1 MTQNEAALAGVL
13 EIFRHNP
20 QRQFTVDQIERQARR
35 DRLGNFT
42 DLIKSLATLE
52 HEKKIITDGNGRYQL
67 TRENTEVEGVF
78 RANDK
83 GFGFVRLDDEEA
95 DDIFIGADNTKLA
108 LDGDRVKVKITVGGN
123 PWNGKGPEGEVLEIL
138 ERGTSSLVGE
148 YTPLEDLQ
156 VKISHFAGYVI
167 STNKKFKKYKVYV
180 SDQGIIP
187 QLGDM
192 VKVTIK
198 DYPSEDIPDSMTGA
212 VVEVIG
218 NKNDPGVDIMSI
230 VAEHDIRVDWP
241 EDALAQANAIPDHV
255 TDEEKKGRRDIR
267 DQAAVTIDGDDSK
280 DFDDAVVVWKKPNG
294 NYHLGVHIADVAHYV
309 KEGTPLDREAFA
321 RGNSTY
327 LVDRVIPMLPFR
339 LSNGICSLNEGV
351 DRLVLSCD
359 MEITPDGERV
369 GYDIYPSL
377 MRSHGR
383 LTYNKV
389 NQALTDVPDSD
400 LEDKYVKVRP
410 MLQEMADL
418 HEVLYQQRHNRG
430 AIDFEEPEAKII
442 VDDKGKPVDI
452 VLRERGTAEKMIE
465 SFMLLANETVAEAY
479 YKKHVPFLYRVH
491 ETPEADRI
499 TRFFEFCSAFG
510 LNIKADPNDVKPL
523 DLQKVVTKTL
533 GTPEEAV
540 VQMMMLRS
548 LKQAHYSE
556 EPLGHFGIA
565 AKYYTHFTSP
575 IRRYSDTMVHRMI
588 HTYLEEGM
596 GDEVEEHFAGEL
608 PEVAEQTSTQERR
621 SIDTERAT
629 NDLKMTEYMADQVGQ
644 KFDAVVSS
652 VTSFGMFVQL
662 ENTVEGL
669 IHISNLKDDFY
680 SYDEKTM
687 TLTGRGTH
695 KQYKVG
701 MPIKVV
707 LINANVE
714 QHQLDFEVYDPDAK
728 KRPHNDRGQGRN
740 GRGRYRGDRNRDNRN
755 GHGGR
760 GNRDRRKGYSGDR
773 QHKVSKNNRGQRLGQ
788 SSKRP
793 R

>member
-1 MTQNEAALAGVL
+1 MAQNETVLAGVL

-20 QRQFTVDQIERQARR
+20 QKQFSVDQIERQARR

-42 DLIKSLATLE
+42 DLVKALAYLE
-52 HEKKIITDGNGRYQL
+52 QKKQIITDGNGRYQL
-67 TRENTEVEGVF
+67 AQENTEVEGVF

-95 DDIFIGADNTKLA
+95 DDVFVNSDATKLA
-108 LDGDRVKVKITVGGN
+108 LDGDRVKVKITAGGN
-123 PWNGKGPEGEVLEIL
+123 PWNGKGPEGQVEEIL
-138 ERGTSSLVGE
+138 ERGASSIVGE

-156 VKISHFAGYVI
+156 AKISHFAGYVI
-167 STNKKFKKYKVYV
+167 STNKKFKKYRVYV
-180 SDQGIIP
+180 SENGLIP
-187 QLGDM
+187 QMGDM
-192 VKVTIK
+192 VKVSLKT
-198 DYPSEDIPDSMTGA
+198 YPTEELPDQMTGA
-212 VVEVIG
+212 VVEIIG

-230 VAEHDIRVDWP
+230 VAEHDIRTEWP
-241 EDALAQANAIPDHV
+241 EDALEQANAIPDHV
-255 TDEEKKGRRDIR
+255 TEEERHEAGRRDIT
-267 DQAAVTIDGDDSK
+267 DQPAVTIDGDDSK
-280 DFDDAVVVWKKPNG
+280 DFDDAVVLWKLDNG

-359 MEITPDGERV
+359 MEITPEGERV
-369 GYDIYPSL
+369 SYDIYPAV

-389 NQALTDVPDSD
+389 NQALRADVPDSD

-410 MLQEMADL
+410 MLKDMAAL
-418 HEVLYQQRHNRG
+418 HEALYNKRHARG

-442 VDDKGKPVDI
+442 VDEKGKPVDI
-452 VLRERGTAEKMIE
+452 VLHSRGTAEKMIE

-479 YKKHVPFLYRVH
+479 YRKKVPFLYRVH

-510 LNIKADPNDVKPL
+510 LNVKADPNDIEPL

-540 VQMMMLRS
+540 LQMMLLRS

-556 EPLGHFGIA
+556 DPLGHFGIA

-575 IRRYSDTMVHRMI
+575 IRRYSDTMAHRMI
-588 HTYLEEGM
+588 HAYLEEGM
-596 GDEVEEHFAGEL
+596 GDEVKEHFKEEL
-608 PEVAEQTSTQERR
+608 PEVADQTSMQERR

-629 NDLKMTEYMADQVGQ
+629 NDLKMTEYMADQVGN
-644 KFDAVVSS
+644 KFEAVISS

-669 IHISNLKDDFY
+669 IHISNLKDDYY

-687 TLTGRGTH
+687 TLTGRATH
-695 KQYKVG
+695 KKYKVG

-707 LINANVE
+707 LTNANVE

-728 KRPHNDRGQGRN
+728 KRPHNDRGMGR
-740 GRGRYRGDRNRDNRN
+740 RSGDRNFKGRSNY
-755 GHGGR
+755 GGR
-760 GNRDRRKGYSGDR
+760 DKSGDR
-773 QHKVSKNNRGQRLGQ
+773 RHKPSRNNRGQRLGQ
-788 SSKRP
+788 SERGNRRRP
-793 R
+793 NR

>member
-1 MTQNEAALAGVL
+1 MAQNETVLAGVL

-20 QRQFTVDQIERQARR
+20 QKQFSVDQIERQARR

-42 DLIKSLATLE
+42 DLVKALAYLE
-52 HEKKIITDGNGRYQL
+52 QKKQIITDGNGRYQL
-67 TRENTEVEGVF
+67 AQENTEVEGVF

-95 DDIFIGADNTKLA
+95 DDVFINSDATKLA
-108 LDGDRVKVKITVGGN
+108 LDGDRVKVKITAGGN
-123 PWNGKGPEGEVLEIL
+123 PWNGKGPEGQVEEIL
-138 ERGTSSLVGE
+138 ERGASSIVGE

-167 STNKKFKKYKVYV
+167 STNKKFKKYRVYV
-180 SDQGIIP
+180 SENGLIP
-187 QLGDM
+187 QMGDM
-192 VKVTIK
+192 VKVSLKT
-198 DYPSEDIPDSMTGA
+198 YPTEDLPDQMTGA
-212 VVEVIG
+212 VVEIIG

-230 VAEHDIRVDWP
+230 VAEHDIRTEWP
-241 EDALAQANAIPDHV
+241 EDALEQANAIPDHV
-255 TDEEKKGRRDIR
+255 TEEERHEAGRRDIT
-267 DQAAVTIDGDDSK
+267 DQPAVTIDGDDSK
-280 DFDDAVVVWKKPNG
+280 DFDDAVVLWKLDNG

-359 MEITPDGERV
+359 MEITPEGERV
-369 GYDIYPSL
+369 SYDIYPAV

-389 NQALTDVPDSD
+389 NQALRADVPDSD

-410 MLQEMADL
+410 MLKDMAAL
-418 HEVLYQQRHNRG
+418 HEALYNQRHARG

-442 VDDKGKPVDI
+442 VDEKGKPVDI
-452 VLRERGTAEKMIE
+452 VLHSRGTAEKMIE

-479 YKKHVPFLYRVH
+479 YRKKVPFLYRVH

-510 LNIKADPNDVKPL
+510 LNVKADPNDIKPL

-540 VQMMMLRS
+540 LQMMMLRS

-556 EPLGHFGIA
+556 DPLGHFGIA

-575 IRRYSDTMVHRMI
+575 IRRYSDTMAHRMI
-588 HTYLEEGM
+588 HAYLEEGM
-596 GDEVEEHFAGEL
+596 GDEVKEHFKEEL
-608 PEVAEQTSTQERR
+608 PEVADQTSMQERR

-629 NDLKMTEYMADQVGQ
+629 NDLKMTEYMADQVGN
-644 KFDAVVSS
+644 KFEAVISS

-669 IHISNLKDDFY
+669 IHISNLKDDYY

-687 TLTGRGTH
+687 TLTGRATH
-695 KQYKVG
+695 KKYKVG

-707 LINANVE
+707 LTNANVE

-728 KRPHNDRGQGRN
+728 KRPHNDRGMGR
-740 GRGRYRGDRNRDNRN
+740 RSGDRNFKGRSNY
-755 GHGGR
+755 GGR
-760 GNRDRRKGYSGDR
+760 DKSGDR
-773 QHKVSKNNRGQRLGQ
+773 RHKPSRNNRGQRLGQ
-788 SSKRP
+788 SERGNRRRP
-793 R
+793 NR

>member
-1 MTQNEAALAGVL
+1 MAQNETVLAGVL

-20 QRQFTVDQIERQARR
+20 QKQFSVDQIERQARR

-42 DLIKSLATLE
+42 DLVKALAYLE
-52 HEKKIITDGNGRYQL
+52 QEKQIITDGNGRYQL
-67 TRENTEVEGVF
+67 AQENTEVEGVF

-95 DDIFIGADNTKLA
+95 DDVFINSDATKLA
-108 LDGDRVKVKITVGGN
+108 LDGDLVKVKITAGGN
-123 PWNGKGPEGEVLEIL
+123 PWNGKGPEGQVEEIL
-138 ERGTSSLVGE
+138 ERGASSIVGE

-167 STNKKFKKYKVYV
+167 PTNKKFKKYRVYV
-180 SDQGIIP
+180 SENGLIP
-187 QLGDM
+187 QMGDM
-192 VKVTIK
+192 VKVSLKT
-198 DYPSEDIPDSMTGA
+198 YPTEDLPDQMTGA
-212 VVEVIG
+212 VVEIIG

-230 VAEHDIRVDWP
+230 VAEHDIRTEWP
-241 EDALAQANAIPDHV
+241 EDALEQANAIPDHV
-255 TDEEKKGRRDIR
+255 TEEERHEAGRRDIT
-267 DQAAVTIDGDDSK
+267 DQPAVTIDGDDSK
-280 DFDDAVVVWKKPNG
+280 DFDDAVVLWKLDNG

-359 MEITPDGERV
+359 MEITPEGERV
-369 GYDIYPSL
+369 SYDIYPAV

-389 NQALTDVPDSD
+389 NQALRADVPDSD

-410 MLQEMADL
+410 MLKDMAAL
-418 HEVLYQQRHNRG
+418 HEALYKQRHARG
-430 AIDFEEPEAKII
+430 SIDFEEPEAKII
-442 VDDKGKPVDI
+442 VDEKGKPVDI
-452 VLRERGTAEKMIE
+452 VLHSRGTAEKMIE

-479 YKKHVPFLYRVH
+479 YRKKVPFLYRVH

-510 LNIKADPNDVKPL
+510 LNVKADPNDIKPL

-533 GTPEEAV
+533 GTSEESV

-556 EPLGHFGIA
+556 DPLGHFGIA

-575 IRRYSDTMVHRMI
+575 IRRYSDTMAHRMI
-588 HTYLEEGM
+588 HAYLEEGM
-596 GDEVEEHFAGEL
+596 GDEVKEHFKEEL
-608 PEVAEQTSTQERR
+608 PEVADQTSTQERR

-629 NDLKMTEYMADQVGQ
+629 NDLKMTEYMADQVGN
-644 KFDAVVSS
+644 KFEAVVSS

-669 IHISNLKDDFY
+669 IHISNLKDDYY
-680 SYDEKTM
+680 SYDEKSM
-687 TLTGRGTH
+687 TLTGRTTH
-695 KQYKVG
+695 KKYKVG

-707 LINANVE
+707 LTNANVE

-728 KRPHNDRGQGRN
+728 KRPHNDRGMVRRN
-740 GRGRYRGDRNRDNRN
+740 GDRNFKGRRN
-755 GHGGR
+755 YGGR
-760 GNRDRRKGYSGDR
+760 DKSGERR
-773 QHKVSKNNRGQRLGQ
+773 HKPSRSNRGQRLGQ
-788 SSKRP
+788 SEKGNRRRP
-793 R
+793 NR

>member
-1 MTQNEAALAGVL
+1 MAQNETVLAGVL

-20 QRQFTVDQIERQARR
+20 QKQFSVDQIERQARR

-42 DLIKSLATLE
+42 DLVKALAYLE
-52 HEKKIITDGNGRYQL
+52 QKKQIITDGNGRYQL
-67 TRENTEVEGVF
+67 AQENTEVEGVF

-95 DDIFIGADNTKLA
+95 DDVFINSDATKLA
-108 LDGDRVKVKITVGGN
+108 LDGDRVKVKITAGGN
-123 PWNGKGPEGEVLEIL
+123 PWNGKGPEGQVEEIL
-138 ERGTSSLVGE
+138 ERGASSIVGE

-156 VKISHFAGYVI
+156 AKISHFAGYVI
-167 STNKKFKKYKVYV
+167 STNKKFKKYRVYV
-180 SDQGIIP
+180 SENGLIP
-187 QLGDM
+187 QMGDM
-192 VKVTIK
+192 VKVSLKT
-198 DYPSEDIPDSMTGA
+198 YPTEDLPDQMTGA
-212 VVEVIG
+212 VVEIIG

-230 VAEHDIRVDWP
+230 VAEHDIRTEWP
-241 EDALAQANAIPDHV
+241 EDALEQANAIPDHV
-255 TDEEKKGRRDIR
+255 TEEERHEAGRRDIT
-267 DQAAVTIDGDDSK
+267 DQPAVTIDGDDSK
-280 DFDDAVVVWKKPNG
+280 DFDDAVVLWKLDNG

-359 MEITPDGERV
+359 MEITPEGERV
-369 GYDIYPSL
+369 SYDIYPAL

-389 NQALTDVPDSD
+389 NQALRADVPDSD

-410 MLQEMADL
+410 MLKDMAAL
-418 HEVLYQQRHNRG
+418 HEALYNKRHARG

-442 VDDKGKPVDI
+442 VDEKGKPVDI
-452 VLRERGTAEKMIE
+452 VLHSRGTAEKMIE

-479 YKKHVPFLYRVH
+479 YRKKVPFLYRVH

-510 LNIKADPNDVKPL
+510 LNVKADPNDIEPL

-540 VQMMMLRS
+540 LQMMLLRS

-556 EPLGHFGIA
+556 DPLGHFGIA

-575 IRRYSDTMVHRMI
+575 IRRYSDTMAHRMI
-588 HTYLEEGM
+588 HAYLEEGM
-596 GDEVEEHFAGEL
+596 GDEVKEHFKEEL
-608 PEVAEQTSTQERR
+608 PEVADQTSMQERR

-629 NDLKMTEYMADQVGQ
+629 NDLKMTEYMADQVGN
-644 KFDAVVSS
+644 KFEAVISS

-669 IHISNLKDDFY
+669 IHISNLKDDYY

-687 TLTGRGTH
+687 TLTGRATH
-695 KQYKVG
+695 KKYKVG

-707 LINANVE
+707 LTNANVE

-728 KRPHNDRGQGRN
+728 KRPHNDRGMGR
-740 GRGRYRGDRNRDNRN
+740 RSGDRNFKGRSNY
-755 GHGGR
+755 GGR
-760 GNRDRRKGYSGDR
+760 DKSGDR
-773 QHKVSKNNRGQRLGQ
+773 RHK
-788 SSKRP
+788 P
-793 R
+793 

>member
-1 MTQNEAALAGVL
+1 MEKIMAQNETVLAGVL

-20 QRQFTVDQIERQARR
+20 QKQFSVDQIERQARR

-42 DLIKSLATLE
+42 DLVKALAYLE
-52 HEKKIITDGNGRYQL
+52 QKKQIITDGNGRYQL
-67 TRENTEVEGVF
+67 AQENTEVEGVF

-95 DDIFIGADNTKLA
+95 DDVFINSDATKLA
-108 LDGDRVKVKITVGGN
+108 LDGDRVKVKITAGGN
-123 PWNGKGPEGEVLEIL
+123 PWNGKGPEGQVEEIL
-138 ERGTSSLVGE
+138 ERGASSIVGE

-156 VKISHFAGYVI
+156 AKISHFAGYVI
-167 STNKKFKKYKVYV
+167 STNKKFKKYRVYV
-180 SDQGIIP
+180 SENGLIP
-187 QLGDM
+187 QMGDM
-192 VKVTIK
+192 VKVSLKT
-198 DYPSEDIPDSMTGA
+198 YPTEDLPDQMTGA
-212 VVEVIG
+212 VVEIIG

-230 VAEHDIRVDWP
+230 VAEHDIRTEWP
-241 EDALAQANAIPDHV
+241 EDALEQANAIPDHV
-255 TDEEKKGRRDIR
+255 TEEERHEAGRRDIT
-267 DQAAVTIDGDDSK
+267 DQPAVTIDGDDSK
-280 DFDDAVVVWKKPNG
+280 DFDDAVVLWKLDNG

-359 MEITPDGERV
+359 MEITPEGERV
-369 GYDIYPSL
+369 SYDIYPAV

-389 NQALTDVPDSD
+389 NQALRADVPDSD

-410 MLQEMADL
+410 MLKDMAAL
-418 HEVLYQQRHNRG
+418 HEALYKQRHARG

-442 VDDKGKPVDI
+442 VDEKGKPVDI
-452 VLRERGTAEKMIE
+452 VLHSRGTAEKMIE

-479 YKKHVPFLYRVH
+479 YRKKVPFLYRVH

-510 LNIKADPNDVKPL
+510 LNVKADPNDIKPL
-523 DLQKVVTKTL
+523 DLQKVVTRTL

-540 VQMMMLRS
+540 LQMMMLRS

-556 EPLGHFGIA
+556 DPLGHFGIA

-575 IRRYSDTMVHRMI
+575 IRRYSDTMAHRMI
-588 HTYLEEGM
+588 HAYLEEGM
-596 GDEVEEHFAGEL
+596 GDEVKEHFKEEL
-608 PEVAEQTSTQERR
+608 PEVADQTSMQERR

-629 NDLKMTEYMADQVGQ
+629 NDLKMTEYMADQVGN
-644 KFDAVVSS
+644 KFEAVVSS

-669 IHISNLKDDFY
+669 IHISNLKDDYY
-680 SYDEKTM
+680 SYDEKSM
-687 TLTGRGTH
+687 TLTGRTTH
-695 KQYKVG
+695 KKYKVG
-701 MPIKVV
+701 MPIKVI
-707 LINANVE
+707 LTNANVE

-728 KRPHNDRGQGRN
+728 KRPHNDRGMGR
-740 GRGRYRGDRNRDNRN
+740 RSGDRNFKGRSNY
-755 GHGGR
+755 GGR
-760 GNRDRRKGYSGDR
+760 DKSGDR
-773 QHKVSKNNRGQRLGQ
+773 RHKPSRNNRGQRLGQ
-788 SSKRP
+788 SERGNRRRP
-793 R
+793 NR

>member
-1 MTQNEAALAGVL
+1 MAQNETVLAGVL

-20 QRQFTVDQIERQARR
+20 QKQFSVDQIERQARR

-42 DLIKSLATLE
+42 DLVKALAYLE
-52 HEKKIITDGNGRYQL
+52 QEKQIITDGNGRYQL
-67 TRENTEVEGVF
+67 AKENTEVEGVF

-95 DDIFIGADNTKLA
+95 DDVFINSDATKLA
-108 LDGDRVKVKITVGGN
+108 LDGDRVKVKITAGGN
-123 PWNGKGPEGEVLEIL
+123 PWNGKGPEGQVEEIL
-138 ERGTSSLVGE
+138 ERGASSIVGE

-167 STNKKFKKYKVYV
+167 PTNKKFKKYRVYV
-180 SDQGIIP
+180 SENGLIP
-187 QLGDM
+187 QMGDM
-192 VKVTIK
+192 VKVSLKT
-198 DYPSEDIPDSMTGA
+198 YPTEDLPDQMTGA
-212 VVEVIG
+212 VVEIIG

-230 VAEHDIRVDWP
+230 VAEHDIRTEWP
-241 EDALAQANAIPDHV
+241 EDALEQANAIPDHV
-255 TDEEKKGRRDIR
+255 TEEERHEAGRRDIT
-267 DQAAVTIDGDDSK
+267 DQPAVTIDGDDSK
-280 DFDDAVVVWKKPNG
+280 DFDDAVVLWKLDNG

-359 MEITPDGERV
+359 MEITPEGERV
-369 GYDIYPSL
+369 SYDIYPAV

-389 NQALTDVPDSD
+389 NQALRADVPDSD

-410 MLQEMADL
+410 MLKDMAAL
-418 HEVLYQQRHNRG
+418 HEALYKQRHARG
-430 AIDFEEPEAKII
+430 SIDFEEPEAKII
-442 VDDKGKPVDI
+442 VDEKGKPVDI
-452 VLRERGTAEKMIE
+452 VLHSRGTAEKMIE

-479 YKKHVPFLYRVH
+479 YRKKVPFLYRVH

-510 LNIKADPNDVKPL
+510 LNVKADPNDIKPM

-533 GTPEEAV
+533 GTPEEEV
-540 VQMMMLRS
+540 LQMMMLRS

-556 EPLGHFGIA
+556 DPLGHFGIA

-575 IRRYSDTMVHRMI
+575 IRRYSDTMAHRMI
-588 HTYLEEGM
+588 HAYLEEGM
-596 GDEVEEHFAGEL
+596 GDEVKEHFKEEL
-608 PEVAEQTSTQERR
+608 PEVADQTSTQERR

-629 NDLKMTEYMADQVGQ
+629 NDLKMTEYMADQVGN
-644 KFDAVVSS
+644 KFEAVVSS

-669 IHISNLKDDFY
+669 IHISNLKDDYY

-687 TLTGRGTH
+687 TLTGRATH
-695 KQYKVG
+695 KKYKVG

-707 LINANVE
+707 LTNANVE

-728 KRPHNDRGQGRN
+728 KRPHNDRGMGR
-740 GRGRYRGDRNRDNRN
+740 RSGDRNFKGRSNY
-755 GHGGR
+755 GGR
-760 GNRDRRKGYSGDR
+760 DKSGDR
-773 QHKVSKNNRGQRLGQ
+773 RHKPSRNNRGQRLGQ
-788 SSKRP
+788 SERGNRRRP
-793 R
+793 NR

>member
-1 MTQNEAALAGVL
+1 MAQNETVLAGVL

-20 QRQFTVDQIERQARR
+20 QKQFSVDQIERQARR

-42 DLIKSLATLE
+42 DLVKALAYLE
-52 HEKKIITDGNGRYQL
+52 QKKQIITDGNGRYQL
-67 TRENTEVEGVF
+67 AQENTEVEGVF

-95 DDIFIGADNTKLA
+95 DDVFINSDATKLA
-108 LDGDRVKVKITVGGN
+108 LDGDRVKVKITAGGN
-123 PWNGKGPEGEVLEIL
+123 PWNGKGPEGQVEEIL
-138 ERGTSSLVGE
+138 ERGASSIVGE

-167 STNKKFKKYKVYV
+167 STNKKFKKYRVYV
-180 SDQGIIP
+180 SENGLIP
-187 QLGDM
+187 QMGDM
-192 VKVTIK
+192 VKVSLKT
-198 DYPSEDIPDSMTGA
+198 YPTEDLPDQMTGA
-212 VVEVIG
+212 VVEIIG

-230 VAEHDIRVDWP
+230 VAEHDIRTEWP
-241 EDALAQANAIPDHV
+241 EDALEQANAIPDHV
-255 TDEEKKGRRDIR
+255 TEEERHEAGRRDIT
-267 DQAAVTIDGDDSK
+267 DQPAVTIDGDDSK
-280 DFDDAVVVWKKPNG
+280 DFDDAVVLWKLDNG

-359 MEITPDGERV
+359 MEITPEGERV
-369 GYDIYPSL
+369 SYDIYPAM

-389 NQALTDVPDSD
+389 NQALRADVPDSD

-410 MLQEMADL
+410 MLKDMAAL
-418 HEVLYQQRHNRG
+418 HEALYNQRHARG

-442 VDDKGKPVDI
+442 VDEKGKPVDI
-452 VLRERGTAEKMIE
+452 VLHSRGTAEKMIE

-479 YKKHVPFLYRVH
+479 YRKKVPFLYRVH

-510 LNIKADPNDVKPL
+510 LNVKADPNDIKPL

-540 VQMMMLRS
+540 LQMMMLRS

-556 EPLGHFGIA
+556 DPLGHFGIA

-575 IRRYSDTMVHRMI
+575 IRRYSDTMAHRMI
-588 HTYLEEGM
+588 HAYLEEGM
-596 GDEVEEHFAGEL
+596 GDEVKEHFKEEL
-608 PEVAEQTSTQERR
+608 PEVADQTSTQERR

-629 NDLKMTEYMADQVGQ
+629 NDLKMTEYMADQVGN
-644 KFDAVVSS
+644 KFEAVISS

-669 IHISNLKDDFY
+669 IHISNLKDDYY

-687 TLTGRGTH
+687 TLTGRATH
-695 KQYKVG
+695 KKYKVG

-707 LINANVE
+707 LTNANVE

-728 KRPHNDRGQGRN
+728 KRPHNDRGMGR
-740 GRGRYRGDRNRDNRN
+740 RSGDRNFKGRSNYG
-755 GHGGR
+755 GH
-760 GNRDRRKGYSGDR
+760 DKSGDR
-773 QHKVSKNNRGQRLGQ
+773 RRKPSRNNRGQRLGQ
-788 SSKRP
+788 SERGNRRRP
-793 R
+793 NR

>member
-1 MTQNEAALAGVL
+1 MAQNETVLAGVL

-20 QRQFTVDQIERQARR
+20 QKQFSVDQIERQARR

-42 DLIKSLATLE
+42 DLVKALAYLE
-52 HEKKIITDGNGRYQL
+52 RKKQIITDGNGRYQL
-67 TRENTEVEGVF
+67 AQENTEVEGVF

-95 DDIFIGADNTKLA
+95 DDVFINSDATKLA
-108 LDGDRVKVKITVGGN
+108 LDGDRVKVKITAGGN
-123 PWNGKGPEGEVLEIL
+123 PWNGKGPEGQVEEIL
-138 ERGTSSLVGE
+138 ERGASSIVGE

-167 STNKKFKKYKVYV
+167 STNKKFKKYRVYV
-180 SDQGIIP
+180 SENGLIP
-187 QLGDM
+187 QMGDM
-192 VKVTIK
+192 VKVSLKT
-198 DYPSEDIPDSMTGA
+198 YPTEDLPDQMTGA
-212 VVEVIG
+212 VVEIIG

-230 VAEHDIRVDWP
+230 VAEHDIRTEWP
-241 EDALAQANAIPDHV
+241 EDALEQANAIPDHV
-255 TDEEKKGRRDIR
+255 TEEERHEAGRRDIT
-267 DQAAVTIDGDDSK
+267 DQPAVTIDGDDSK
-280 DFDDAVVVWKKPNG
+280 DFDDAVVLWKLDNG

-359 MEITPDGERV
+359 MEITPEGERV
-369 GYDIYPSL
+369 SYDIYPAL

-389 NQALTDVPDSD
+389 NQALRADVPDSD

-410 MLQEMADL
+410 MLKDMAAL
-418 HEVLYQQRHNRG
+418 HEALYNQRHARG

-442 VDDKGKPVDI
+442 VDEKGKPVDI
-452 VLRERGTAEKMIE
+452 VLHSRGTAEKMIE

-479 YKKHVPFLYRVH
+479 YRKKVPFLYRVH

-510 LNIKADPNDVKPL
+510 LNVKADPNDIKPL

-540 VQMMMLRS
+540 LQMMMLRS

-556 EPLGHFGIA
+556 DPLGHFGIA

-575 IRRYSDTMVHRMI
+575 IRRYSDTMAHRMI
-588 HTYLEEGM
+588 HAYLEEGM
-596 GDEVEEHFAGEL
+596 GDDVKEHFKEEL
-608 PEVAEQTSTQERR
+608 PEVADQTSTQERR

-629 NDLKMTEYMADQVGQ
+629 NDLKMTEYMADQVGN
-644 KFDAVVSS
+644 KFEAVISS

-669 IHISNLKDDFY
+669 IHISNLKDDYY

-687 TLTGRGTH
+687 TLTGRATH
-695 KQYKVG
+695 KKYKVG

-707 LINANVE
+707 LTNANVE

-728 KRPHNDRGQGRN
+728 KRPHNDRGMGR
-740 GRGRYRGDRNRDNRN
+740 R
-755 GHGGR
+755 
-760 GNRDRRKGYSGDR
+760 S
-773 QHKVSKNNRGQRLGQ
+773 
-788 SSKRP
+788 
-793 R
+793 

>member
-1 MTQNEAALAGVL
+1 MAQNETVLAGVL

-20 QRQFTVDQIERQARR
+20 QKQFSVDQIERQARR

-42 DLIKSLATLE
+42 DLVKALAYLE
-52 HEKKIITDGNGRYQL
+52 QKKQIITDGNGRYQL
-67 TRENTEVEGVF
+67 AQENTEVEGVF
-78 RANDK
+78 QANDK

-95 DDIFIGADNTKLA
+95 DDVFINSDATKLA
-108 LDGDRVKVKITVGGN
+108 LDGDRVKVKITAGGN
-123 PWNGKGPEGEVLEIL
+123 PWNGKGPEGQVEEIL
-138 ERGTSSLVGE
+138 ERGASSIVGE

-167 STNKKFKKYKVYV
+167 STNKKFKKYRVYV
-180 SDQGIIP
+180 SENGLIP
-187 QLGDM
+187 QMGDM
-192 VKVTIK
+192 VKVSLKT
-198 DYPSEDIPDSMTGA
+198 YPTEDLPDQMTGA
-212 VVEVIG
+212 VVEIIG

-230 VAEHDIRVDWP
+230 VAEHDIRTEWP
-241 EDALAQANAIPDHV
+241 EDALEQANAIPDHV
-255 TDEEKKGRRDIR
+255 TEEERHEAGRRDIT
-267 DQAAVTIDGDDSK
+267 DQPAVTIDGDDSK
-280 DFDDAVVVWKKPNG
+280 DFDDAVVLWKLDNG

-359 MEITPDGERV
+359 MEITPEGERV
-369 GYDIYPSL
+369 SYDIYPAL

-389 NQALTDVPDSD
+389 NQALRADVPDSD

-410 MLQEMADL
+410 MLKDMAAL
-418 HEVLYQQRHNRG
+418 HEALYNQRHARG

-442 VDDKGKPVDI
+442 VDEKGKPVDI
-452 VLRERGTAEKMIE
+452 VLHSRGTAEKMIE

-479 YKKHVPFLYRVH
+479 YRKKVPFLYRVH
-491 ETPEADRI
+491 EMPEADRI

-510 LNIKADPNDVKPL
+510 LNVKADPNDIKPL

-540 VQMMMLRS
+540 LQMMMLRS

-556 EPLGHFGIA
+556 DPLGHFGIA

-575 IRRYSDTMVHRMI
+575 IRRYSDTMAHRMI
-588 HTYLEEGM
+588 HAYLEEGM
-596 GDEVEEHFAGEL
+596 GDEVKEHFKEEL
-608 PEVAEQTSTQERR
+608 PEVADQTSTQERR

-629 NDLKMTEYMADQVGQ
+629 NDLKMTEYMADQVGN
-644 KFDAVVSS
+644 KFEAVISS

-669 IHISNLKDDFY
+669 IHISNLKDDYY

-687 TLTGRGTH
+687 TLTGRATH
-695 KQYKVG
+695 KKYKVG

-707 LINANVE
+707 LTNANVE

-728 KRPHNDRGQGRN
+728 KRPHNDRGMGR
-740 GRGRYRGDRNRDNRN
+740 RSGDRNFKGRSNY
-755 GHGGR
+755 GGR
-760 GNRDRRKGYSGDR
+760 DKSGDR
-773 QHKVSKNNRGQRLGQ
+773 RHKPSRNNRGQRLGQ
-788 SSKRP
+788 SERGNRRRP
-793 R
+793 NR

>member
-1 MTQNEAALAGVL
+1 MVQNENVLAGVL

-20 QRQFTVDQIERQARR
+20 QKQFSVDQIERQARR

-42 DLIKSLATLE
+42 DLVKALAYLE
-52 HEKKIITDGNGRYQL
+52 QKKQIITDGNGRYQL
-67 TRENTEVEGVF
+67 AQENTEVEGVF

-95 DDIFIGADNTKLA
+95 DDVFINSDATKLA
-108 LDGDRVKVKITVGGN
+108 LDGDRVKVKITAGGN
-123 PWNGKGPEGEVLEIL
+123 PWNGKGPEGQVEEIL
-138 ERGTSSLVGE
+138 ERGASSIVGE

-156 VKISHFAGYVI
+156 AKISHFAGYVI
-167 STNKKFKKYKVYV
+167 STNKKFKKYRVYV
-180 SDQGIIP
+180 SENGLIP
-187 QLGDM
+187 QMGDM
-192 VKVTIK
+192 VKVSLKT
-198 DYPSEDIPDSMTGA
+198 YPTEDLPDQMTGA
-212 VVEVIG
+212 VVEIIG

-230 VAEHDIRVDWP
+230 VAEHDIRTEWP
-241 EDALAQANAIPDHV
+241 EDALEQANAIPDHV
-255 TDEEKKGRRDIR
+255 TEEERHEAGRRDIT
-267 DQAAVTIDGDDSK
+267 DQPAVTIDGDDSK
-280 DFDDAVVVWKKPNG
+280 DFDDAVVLWKLDNG

-359 MEITPDGERV
+359 MEITPEGERV
-369 GYDIYPSL
+369 SYDIYPAL

-389 NQALTDVPDSD
+389 NQALRADVPDSD

-410 MLQEMADL
+410 MLKDMAAL
-418 HEVLYQQRHNRG
+418 HEALYNKRHARG

-442 VDDKGKPVDI
+442 VDEKGKPVDI
-452 VLRERGTAEKMIE
+452 VLHSRGTAEKMIE

-479 YKKHVPFLYRVH
+479 YRKKAPFLYRVH

-510 LNIKADPNDVKPL
+510 LNVKADPNDIEPL

-540 VQMMMLRS
+540 LQMMLLRS

-556 EPLGHFGIA
+556 DPLGHFGIA

-575 IRRYSDTMVHRMI
+575 IRRYSDTMAHRMI
-588 HTYLEEGM
+588 HAYLEEGM
-596 GDEVEEHFAGEL
+596 GDEVKEHFKEEL
-608 PEVAEQTSTQERR
+608 PEVADQTSMQERR

-629 NDLKMTEYMADQVGQ
+629 NDLKMTEYMADQVGN
-644 KFDAVVSS
+644 KFEAVISS

-669 IHISNLKDDFY
+669 IHISNLKDDYY

-687 TLTGRGTH
+687 TLTGRATH
-695 KQYKVG
+695 KKYKVG

-707 LINANVE
+707 LTNANVE

-728 KRPHNDRGQGRN
+728 KRPHNDRGMGR
-740 GRGRYRGDRNRDNRN
+740 RSGDRNFKGRSNY
-755 GHGGR
+755 GGR
-760 GNRDRRKGYSGDR
+760 DKSGDR
-773 QHKVSKNNRGQRLGQ
+773 RHKPSRNNRGQRLGQ
-788 SSKRP
+788 SERGNRRRP
-793 R
+793 NR

>member
-1 MTQNEAALAGVL
+1 MVQNETVLAGVL

-20 QRQFTVDQIERQARR
+20 QKQFSVDQIERQARR

-42 DLIKSLATLE
+42 DLVKALAYLE
-52 HEKKIITDGNGRYQL
+52 QEKQIITDGNGRYQL
-67 TRENTEVEGVF
+67 AQENTEVEGVF

-95 DDIFIGADNTKLA
+95 DDVFINSDATKLA
-108 LDGDRVKVKITVGGN
+108 LDGDRVKVKITAGGN
-123 PWNGKGPEGEVLEIL
+123 PWNGKGPEGQVEEIL
-138 ERGTSSLVGE
+138 ERGASSIVGE
-148 YTPLEDLQ
+148 YIPLEDLQ
-156 VKISHFAGYVI
+156 AKISHFAGYVI
-167 STNKKFKKYKVYV
+167 STNKKFKKYRVYV
-180 SDQGIIP
+180 SENGLIP
-187 QLGDM
+187 QMGDM
-192 VKVTIK
+192 VKVSLKT
-198 DYPSEDIPDSMTGA
+198 YPTEDLPDQMTGA
-212 VVEVIG
+212 VVEIIG

-230 VAEHDIRVDWP
+230 VAEHDIRTEWP
-241 EDALAQANAIPDHV
+241 EDALEQANAIPDHV
-255 TDEEKKGRRDIR
+255 TEEERHEAGRRDIT
-267 DQAAVTIDGDDSK
+267 DQPAVTIDGDDSK
-280 DFDDAVVVWKKPNG
+280 DFDDAVVLWKLDNG

-359 MEITPDGERV
+359 MEITPEGERV
-369 GYDIYPSL
+369 SYDIYPAV

-389 NQALTDVPDSD
+389 NQALRADVPDSD

-410 MLQEMADL
+410 MLKDMAAL
-418 HEVLYQQRHNRG
+418 HEALYKQRHARG
-430 AIDFEEPEAKII
+430 SIDFEEPEAKII
-442 VDDKGKPVDI
+442 VDEKGKPVDI
-452 VLRERGTAEKMIE
+452 VLHSRGTAEKMIE

-479 YKKHVPFLYRVH
+479 YRKKVPFLYRVH

-510 LNIKADPNDVKPL
+510 LNVKADPNDIKPL

-540 VQMMMLRS
+540 LQMMMLRS

-556 EPLGHFGIA
+556 DPLGHFGIA

-575 IRRYSDTMVHRMI
+575 IRRYSDTMAHRMI
-588 HTYLEEGM
+588 HAYLEEGM
-596 GDEVEEHFAGEL
+596 GDKVKEHFKEEL
-608 PEVAEQTSTQERR
+608 PEVADQTSMQERR

-629 NDLKMTEYMADQVGQ
+629 NDLKMTEYMADQVGN
-644 KFDAVVSS
+644 KFEAVVSS

-669 IHISNLKDDFY
+669 IHISNLKDDYY
-680 SYDEKTM
+680 SYDEKSM
-687 TLTGRGTH
+687 TLTGRTTH
-695 KQYKVG
+695 KKYKVG

-707 LINANVE
+707 LTNANVE

-728 KRPHNDRGQGRN
+728 KRPHNDRGMVR
-740 GRGRYRGDRNRDNRN
+740 RSGDRNFKGRRN
-755 GHGGR
+755 YGGR
-760 GNRDRRKGYSGDR
+760 DKSGDR
-773 QHKVSKNNRGQRLGQ
+773 RHKPSRSNRGQRLGQ
-788 SSKRP
+788 SERGNRRRP
-793 R
+793 NR

>member
-1 MTQNEAALAGVL
+1 MAQNETVLAGVL

-20 QRQFTVDQIERQARR
+20 QKQFSVDQIERQARR

-42 DLIKSLATLE
+42 DLVKALAYLE
-52 HEKKIITDGNGRYQL
+52 QKKQIITDGNGRYQL
-67 TRENTEVEGVF
+67 AQENTEVEGVF

-95 DDIFIGADNTKLA
+95 DDVFINSDATKLA
-108 LDGDRVKVKITVGGN
+108 LDGDRVKVKITAGGN
-123 PWNGKGPEGEVLEIL
+123 PWNGKGPEGQVEEIL
-138 ERGTSSLVGE
+138 ERGASSIVGE

-167 STNKKFKKYKVYV
+167 STNKKFKKYRVYV
-180 SDQGIIP
+180 SENGLIP
-187 QLGDM
+187 QMGDM
-192 VKVTIK
+192 VKVSLKT
-198 DYPSEDIPDSMTGA
+198 YPTEDLPDQMTGA
-212 VVEVIG
+212 VVEIIG

-230 VAEHDIRVDWP
+230 VAEHDIRTEWP
-241 EDALAQANAIPDHV
+241 EDALEQANAIPDHV
-255 TDEEKKGRRDIR
+255 TEEERHEAGRRDIT
-267 DQAAVTIDGDDSK
+267 DQPAVTIDGDDSK
-280 DFDDAVVVWKKPNG
+280 DFDDAVVLWKLDNG

-359 MEITPDGERV
+359 MEITPEGERV
-369 GYDIYPSL
+369 SYDIYPAV

-389 NQALTDVPDSD
+389 NQALRADVPDSD

-410 MLQEMADL
+410 MLKDMAAL
-418 HEVLYQQRHNRG
+418 HEALYNQRHARG

-442 VDDKGKPVDI
+442 VDEKGKPVDI
-452 VLRERGTAEKMIE
+452 VLHSRGTAEKMIE

-479 YKKHVPFLYRVH
+479 YRKKVPFLYRVH

-510 LNIKADPNDVKPL
+510 LNIKADPNDIKPL

-540 VQMMMLRS
+540 LQMMMLRS

-556 EPLGHFGIA
+556 DPLGHFGIA

-575 IRRYSDTMVHRMI
+575 IRRYSDTMAHRMI
-588 HTYLEEGM
+588 HAYLEEGM
-596 GDEVEEHFAGEL
+596 GDEVKEHFKEEL
-608 PEVAEQTSTQERR
+608 PEVADQTSTQERR

-629 NDLKMTEYMADQVGQ
+629 NDLKMTEYMADQVSN
-644 KFDAVVSS
+644 KFEAVVSS

-669 IHISNLKDDFY
+669 IHISNLKDDY
-680 SYDEKTM
+680 YAYDEKTM
-687 TLTGRGTH
+687 TLTGRATH
-695 KQYKVG
+695 KKYKVG

-707 LINANVE
+707 LTNANVE

-728 KRPHNDRGQGRN
+728 KRPHNDRGMGR
-740 GRGRYRGDRNRDNRN
+740 RSGDRNFKGRSNY
-755 GHGGR
+755 GGR
-760 GNRDRRKGYSGDR
+760 DKSGDR
-773 QHKVSKNNRGQRLGQ
+773 RHKPSRNNRGQRLGQ
-788 SSKRP
+788 SERGNRRRP
-793 R
+793 NR

>member
-1 MTQNEAALAGVL
+1 MAQNETVLAGVL

-20 QRQFTVDQIERQARR
+20 QKQFSVDQIERQARR

-42 DLIKSLATLE
+42 DLVKALAYLE
-52 HEKKIITDGNGRYQL
+52 QKKQIITDGNGRYQL
-67 TRENTEVEGVF
+67 AQENTEVEGVF

-95 DDIFIGADNTKLA
+95 DDVFINSDATKLA
-108 LDGDRVKVKITVGGN
+108 LDGDRVKVKITAGGN
-123 PWNGKGPEGEVLEIL
+123 PWNGKGPEGQVEEIL
-138 ERGTSSLVGE
+138 ERGASSIVGE

-156 VKISHFAGYVI
+156 AKISHFAGYVI
-167 STNKKFKKYKVYV
+167 STNKKFKKYRVYV
-180 SDQGIIP
+180 SENGLIP
-187 QLGDM
+187 QMGDM
-192 VKVTIK
+192 VKVSLKT
-198 DYPSEDIPDSMTGA
+198 YPTEDLPDQMTGA
-212 VVEVIG
+212 VVEIIG

-230 VAEHDIRVDWP
+230 VAEHDIRTEWP
-241 EDALAQANAIPDHV
+241 EDALEQANAIPDHV
-255 TDEEKKGRRDIR
+255 TEEERHEAGRRDIT
-267 DQAAVTIDGDDSK
+267 DQPAVTIDGDDSK
-280 DFDDAVVVWKKPNG
+280 DFDDAVVLWKLDNG

-359 MEITPDGERV
+359 MEITPEGERV
-369 GYDIYPSL
+369 SYDIYPAL

-389 NQALTDVPDSD
+389 NQALRADVPDSD

-410 MLQEMADL
+410 MLKDMAAL
-418 HEVLYQQRHNRG
+418 HEALYNKRHARG

-442 VDDKGKPVDI
+442 VDEKGKPVDI
-452 VLRERGTAEKMIE
+452 VLHSRGTAEKMIE

-479 YKKHVPFLYRVH
+479 YRKKVPFLYRVH

-510 LNIKADPNDVKPL
+510 LNVKADPNDIEPL

-540 VQMMMLRS
+540 LQMMLLRS

-556 EPLGHFGIA
+556 DPLGHFGIA

-575 IRRYSDTMVHRMI
+575 IRRYSDTMAHRMI
-588 HTYLEEGM
+588 HAYLEEGM
-596 GDEVEEHFAGEL
+596 GDEVKEHFKEEL
-608 PEVAEQTSTQERR
+608 PEVADQTSMQERR

-629 NDLKMTEYMADQVGQ
+629 NDLKMTEYMADQVGN
-644 KFDAVVSS
+644 KFEAVISS

-669 IHISNLKDDFY
+669 IHISNLKDDYY

-687 TLTGRGTH
+687 TLTGRATH
-695 KQYKVG
+695 KKYKVG

-707 LINANVE
+707 LTNANVE

-728 KRPHNDRGQGRN
+728 KRTHNDRGMGR
-740 GRGRYRGDRNRDNRN
+740 RSGDRNFKGRSNY
-755 GHGGR
+755 GGR
-760 GNRDRRKGYSGDR
+760 DKSGDR
-773 QHKVSKNNRGQRLGQ
+773 RHKPSRNNRGQRLGQ
-788 SSKRP
+788 SERGNRRRP
-793 R
+793 NR

>member
-1 MTQNEAALAGVL
+1 MVQNETVLAGVL

-20 QRQFTVDQIERQARR
+20 QKQFSVDQIERQARR

-42 DLIKSLATLE
+42 DLVKALAYLE
-52 HEKKIITDGNGRYQL
+52 QKKQIITDGNGRYQL
-67 TRENTEVEGVF
+67 AQENTEVEGVF

-95 DDIFIGADNTKLA
+95 DDVFINSDATKLA
-108 LDGDRVKVKITVGGN
+108 LDGDRVKVKITAGGN
-123 PWNGKGPEGEVLEIL
+123 PWNGKGPEGQVEEIL
-138 ERGTSSLVGE
+138 ERGASSIVGE

-167 STNKKFKKYKVYV
+167 STNKKFKKYRVYV
-180 SDQGIIP
+180 SENGLIP
-187 QLGDM
+187 QMGDM
-192 VKVTIK
+192 VKVSLKT
-198 DYPSEDIPDSMTGA
+198 YPTEDLPDQMTGA
-212 VVEVIG
+212 VVEIIG

-230 VAEHDIRVDWP
+230 VAEHDIRTEWP
-241 EDALAQANAIPDHV
+241 EDALEQANAIPDHV
-255 TDEEKKGRRDIR
+255 TEEERHEAGRRDIT
-267 DQAAVTIDGDDSK
+267 DQPAVTIDGDDSK
-280 DFDDAVVVWKKPNG
+280 DFDDAVVLWKLDNG

-359 MEITPDGERV
+359 MEITPEGERV
-369 GYDIYPSL
+369 SYDIYPAL

-389 NQALTDVPDSD
+389 NQALRADVPDSD

-410 MLQEMADL
+410 MLKDMAAL
-418 HEVLYQQRHNRG
+418 HEALYNQRHARG

-442 VDDKGKPVDI
+442 VDEKGKPVDI
-452 VLRERGTAEKMIE
+452 VLHSRGTAEKMIE

-479 YKKHVPFLYRVH
+479 YRKKVPFLYRVH
-491 ETPEADRI
+491 EMPEADRI

-510 LNIKADPNDVKPL
+510 LNVKADPNDIKPL

-540 VQMMMLRS
+540 LQMMMLRS

-556 EPLGHFGIA
+556 DPLGHFGIA

-575 IRRYSDTMVHRMI
+575 IRRYSDTMAHRMI
-588 HTYLEEGM
+588 HAYLEEGM
-596 GDEVEEHFAGEL
+596 GDEVKEHFKEEL
-608 PEVAEQTSTQERR
+608 PEVADQTSTQERR

-629 NDLKMTEYMADQVGQ
+629 NDLKMTEYMADQVGN
-644 KFDAVVSS
+644 KFEAVVSS

-669 IHISNLKDDFY
+669 IHISNLKDDYY

-687 TLTGRGTH
+687 TLTGRATH
-695 KQYKVG
+695 KKYKVG

-707 LINANVE
+707 LTNANVE

-728 KRPHNDRGQGRN
+728 KRPHNDRGMGR
-740 GRGRYRGDRNRDNRN
+740 RSGDRNFKGRSNY
-755 GHGGR
+755 GGR
-760 GNRDRRKGYSGDR
+760 DKSGDR
-773 QHKVSKNNRGQRLGQ
+773 RHKPSRNNRGQRLGQ
-788 SSKRP
+788 SERGNRRRP
-793 R
+793 NR

>member
-1 MTQNEAALAGVL
+1 MAQNETVLAGVL

-20 QRQFTVDQIERQARR
+20 QKQFSVDQIERQARR

-42 DLIKSLATLE
+42 DLVKALAYLE
-52 HEKKIITDGNGRYQL
+52 QKKQIITDGNGRYQL
-67 TRENTEVEGVF
+67 AQENTEVEGVF

-95 DDIFIGADNTKLA
+95 DDVFINSDATKLA
-108 LDGDRVKVKITVGGN
+108 LDGDRVKVKITAGGN
-123 PWNGKGPEGEVLEIL
+123 PWNGKGPEGQVEEIL
-138 ERGTSSLVGE
+138 ERGASSIVGE

-156 VKISHFAGYVI
+156 AKISHFAGYVI
-167 STNKKFKKYKVYV
+167 STNKKFKKYRVYV
-180 SDQGIIP
+180 SENGLIP
-187 QLGDM
+187 QMGDM
-192 VKVTIK
+192 VKVSLKT
-198 DYPSEDIPDSMTGA
+198 YPTEDLPDQMTGA
-212 VVEVIG
+212 VVEIIG

-230 VAEHDIRVDWP
+230 VAEHDIRTEWP
-241 EDALAQANAIPDHV
+241 EDALEQANAIPDHV
-255 TDEEKKGRRDIR
+255 TEEERHEAGRRDIT
-267 DQAAVTIDGDDSK
+267 DQPAVTIDGDDSK
-280 DFDDAVVVWKKPNG
+280 DFDDAVVLWKLDNG

-359 MEITPDGERV
+359 MEITPEGERV
-369 GYDIYPSL
+369 SYDIYPAL

-389 NQALTDVPDSD
+389 NQALRADVPDSD

-410 MLQEMADL
+410 MLKDMAAL
-418 HEVLYQQRHNRG
+418 HEALYNKRHARG

-442 VDDKGKPVDI
+442 VDEKGKPVDI
-452 VLRERGTAEKMIE
+452 VLHSRGTAEKMIE

-479 YKKHVPFLYRVH
+479 YRKKVPFLYRVH

-510 LNIKADPNDVKPL
+510 LNVKADPNDIEPL

-540 VQMMMLRS
+540 LQMMLLRS

-556 EPLGHFGIA
+556 DPLGHFGIA

-575 IRRYSDTMVHRMI
+575 IRRYSDTMAHRMI
-588 HTYLEEGM
+588 HAYLEEGM
-596 GDEVEEHFAGEL
+596 GDEVKEHFKEEL
-608 PEVAEQTSTQERR
+608 PEVADQTSMQERR

-629 NDLKMTEYMADQVGQ
+629 NDLKMTEYMADQVDN
-644 KFDAVVSS
+644 KFEAVISS

-669 IHISNLKDDFY
+669 IHISNLKDDYY

-687 TLTGRGTH
+687 TLTGRATH
-695 KQYKVG
+695 KKYKVG

-707 LINANVE
+707 LTNANVE

-728 KRPHNDRGQGRN
+728 KRTHNDRGMGR
-740 GRGRYRGDRNRDNRN
+740 RSGDRNFKGRSNY
-755 GHGGR
+755 GGR
-760 GNRDRRKGYSGDR
+760 DKSGDR
-773 QHKVSKNNRGQRLGQ
+773 RHKPSRNNRGQRLGQ
-788 SSKRP
+788 SERGNRRRP
-793 R
+793 NR

>member
-1 MTQNEAALAGVL
+1 MAQNETVLAGVL

-20 QRQFTVDQIERQARR
+20 QKQFSVDQIERQARR

-42 DLIKSLATLE
+42 DLVKALAYLE
-52 HEKKIITDGNGRYQL
+52 QEKQIITDGNGRYQL
-67 TRENTEVEGVF
+67 AKENTEVEGVF

-95 DDIFIGADNTKLA
+95 DDVFINSDATKLA
-108 LDGDRVKVKITVGGN
+108 LDGDRVKVKITAGGN
-123 PWNGKGPEGEVLEIL
+123 PWNGKGPEGQVEEIL
-138 ERGTSSLVGE
+138 ERGASSIVGE
-148 YTPLEDLQ
+148 YIPLEDLQ

-167 STNKKFKKYKVYV
+167 STNKKFKKYRVYV
-180 SDQGIIP
+180 SEDGLIP
-187 QLGDM
+187 QMGDM
-192 VKVTIK
+192 VKVSLKT
-198 DYPSEDIPDSMTGA
+198 YPTEDLPDQMTGA
-212 VVEVIG
+212 VVEIIG

-230 VAEHDIRVDWP
+230 VAEHDIRTEWP
-241 EDALAQANAIPDHV
+241 EDALEQANAIPDHV
-255 TDEEKKGRRDIR
+255 TEEERHEAGRRDIT
-267 DQAAVTIDGDDSK
+267 DQPAVTIDGDDSK
-280 DFDDAVVVWKKPNG
+280 DFDDAVVLWKLDNG

-359 MEITPDGERV
+359 MEITPEGERV
-369 GYDIYPSL
+369 SYDIYPAV

-389 NQALTDVPDSD
+389 NQALRADVPDSD

-410 MLQEMADL
+410 MLKDMAAL
-418 HEVLYQQRHNRG
+418 HEALYKQRHARG
-430 AIDFEEPEAKII
+430 SIDFEEPEAKII
-442 VDDKGKPVDI
+442 VDEKGKPVDI
-452 VLRERGTAEKMIE
+452 VLHSRGTAEKMIE

-479 YKKHVPFLYRVH
+479 YRKKVPFLYRVH

-499 TRFFEFCSAFG
+499 TRFFEFCSAVG
-510 LNIKADPNDVKPL
+510 LNVKADPNDIKPL

-533 GTPEEAV
+533 GTPEEEV
-540 VQMMMLRS
+540 LQMMMLRS

-556 EPLGHFGIA
+556 DPLGHFGIA

-575 IRRYSDTMVHRMI
+575 IRRYSDTMAHRMI
-588 HTYLEEGM
+588 HAYLEEGM
-596 GDEVEEHFAGEL
+596 GDEVKEHFKEEL
-608 PEVAEQTSTQERR
+608 PEVADQTSTQERR

-629 NDLKMTEYMADQVGQ
+629 NDLKMTEYMADQVGN
-644 KFDAVVSS
+644 KFEAVVSS

-669 IHISNLKDDFY
+669 IHISNLKDDYY

-687 TLTGRGTH
+687 TLTGRATH
-695 KQYKVG
+695 KKYKVG

-707 LINANVE
+707 LTNANVE

-728 KRPHNDRGQGRN
+728 KRPHNDRGMGR
-740 GRGRYRGDRNRDNRN
+740 RSGDRNFKGRSNY
-755 GHGGR
+755 GGR
-760 GNRDRRKGYSGDR
+760 DKSGDR
-773 QHKVSKNNRGQRLGQ
+773 RHKPSRNNRGQRLGQ
-788 SSKRP
+788 SERGNRRRP
-793 R
+793 NR

>member
-1 MTQNEAALAGVL
+1 MAQNETVLAGVL

-20 QRQFTVDQIERQARR
+20 QKQFSVDQIERQARR

-42 DLIKSLATLE
+42 DLVKALAYLE
-52 HEKKIITDGNGRYQL
+52 QKKQIITDGNGRYQL
-67 TRENTEVEGVF
+67 AQENTEVEGVF

-95 DDIFIGADNTKLA
+95 DDVFINSDATKLA
-108 LDGDRVKVKITVGGN
+108 LDGDRVKVKITAGGN
-123 PWNGKGPEGEVLEIL
+123 PWNGKGPEGQVEEIL
-138 ERGTSSLVGE
+138 ERGASSIVGE

-156 VKISHFAGYVI
+156 AKISHFAGYVI
-167 STNKKFKKYKVYV
+167 STNKKFKKYRVYV
-180 SDQGIIP
+180 SENGLIP
-187 QLGDM
+187 QMGDM
-192 VKVTIK
+192 VKVSLKT
-198 DYPSEDIPDSMTGA
+198 YPTEDLPDQMTGA
-212 VVEVIG
+212 VVEIIG

-230 VAEHDIRVDWP
+230 VAEHDIRTEWP
-241 EDALAQANAIPDHV
+241 EDALEQANAIPDHV
-255 TDEEKKGRRDIR
+255 TEEERHEAGRRDIT
-267 DQAAVTIDGDDSK
+267 DQPAVTIDGDDSK
-280 DFDDAVVVWKKPNG
+280 DFDDAVVLWKLDNG

-359 MEITPDGERV
+359 MEITPEGERV
-369 GYDIYPSL
+369 SYDIYPAL

-389 NQALTDVPDSD
+389 NQALRADVPDSD

-410 MLQEMADL
+410 MLKDMAAL
-418 HEVLYQQRHNRG
+418 HEALYNKRHARG

-442 VDDKGKPVDI
+442 VDEKGKPVDI
-452 VLRERGTAEKMIE
+452 VLHSRGTAEKMIE

-479 YKKHVPFLYRVH
+479 YRKKVPFLYRVH

-510 LNIKADPNDVKPL
+510 LNVKADPNDIEPL

-540 VQMMMLRS
+540 LQMMLLRS

-556 EPLGHFGIA
+556 DPLGHFGIA

-575 IRRYSDTMVHRMI
+575 IRRYSDTMAHRMI
-588 HTYLEEGM
+588 HAYLEEGM
-596 GDEVEEHFAGEL
+596 GDEVKEHFKEEL
-608 PEVAEQTSTQERR
+608 PEVADQTSMQERR

-629 NDLKMTEYMADQVGQ
+629 NDLKMTEYMADQVGN
-644 KFDAVVSS
+644 KFEAVISS

-669 IHISNLKDDFY
+669 IHISNLKDDYY

-687 TLTGRGTH
+687 TLTGRATH
-695 KQYKVG
+695 KKYKVG

-707 LINANVE
+707 LTNANVE

-728 KRPHNDRGQGRN
+728 KRTHNDRGMGR
-740 GRGRYRGDRNRDNRN
+740 R
-755 GHGGR
+755 
-760 GNRDRRKGYSGDR
+760 SGDR
-773 QHKVSKNNRGQRLGQ
+773 RHKPSRNNRGQRLGQ
-788 SSKRP
+788 SERGNRRRP
-793 R
+793 NR

>member
-1 MTQNEAALAGVL
+1 MAQNETVLAGVL

-20 QRQFTVDQIERQARR
+20 QKQFSVDQIERQARR

-42 DLIKSLATLE
+42 DLVKALAYLE
-52 HEKKIITDGNGRYQL
+52 QKKQIITDGNGRYQL
-67 TRENTEVEGVF
+67 AQENTEVEGVF

-95 DDIFIGADNTKLA
+95 DDVFINSDATKLA
-108 LDGDRVKVKITVGGN
+108 LDGDRVKVKITAGGN
-123 PWNGKGPEGEVLEIL
+123 PWNGKGPEGQVEEIL
-138 ERGTSSLVGE
+138 ERGASSIVGE

-156 VKISHFAGYVI
+156 AKISHFAGYVI
-167 STNKKFKKYKVYV
+167 STNKKFKKYRVYV
-180 SDQGIIP
+180 SENGLIP
-187 QLGDM
+187 QMGDM
-192 VKVTIK
+192 VKVSLKT
-198 DYPSEDIPDSMTGA
+198 YPTEDLPDQMTGA
-212 VVEVIG
+212 VVEIIG

-230 VAEHDIRVDWP
+230 VAEHDIRTEWP
-241 EDALAQANAIPDHV
+241 EDALEQANAIPDHV
-255 TDEEKKGRRDIR
+255 TEEERHEAGRRDIT
-267 DQAAVTIDGDDSK
+267 DQPAVTIDGDDSK
-280 DFDDAVVVWKKPNG
+280 DFDDAVVLWKLDNG

-359 MEITPDGERV
+359 MEITPEGERV
-369 GYDIYPSL
+369 SYDIYPAV

-389 NQALTDVPDSD
+389 NQALRADVPDSD

-410 MLQEMADL
+410 MLKDMAAL
-418 HEVLYQQRHNRG
+418 HEALYNQRHARG

-442 VDDKGKPVDI
+442 VDEKGKPVDI
-452 VLRERGTAEKMIE
+452 VLHSRGTAEKMIE

-479 YKKHVPFLYRVH
+479 YRKKVPFLYRVH

-510 LNIKADPNDVKPL
+510 LNVKADPNDIKPL

-540 VQMMMLRS
+540 LQMMMLRS

-556 EPLGHFGIA
+556 DPLGHFGIA

-575 IRRYSDTMVHRMI
+575 IRRYSDTMAHRMI
-588 HTYLEEGM
+588 HAYLEEGM
-596 GDEVEEHFAGEL
+596 GDEVKEHFKEEL
-608 PEVAEQTSTQERR
+608 PEVADQTSTQERR

-629 NDLKMTEYMADQVGQ
+629 NDLKMTEYMADQVGN
-644 KFDAVVSS
+644 KFEAVISS

-669 IHISNLKDDFY
+669 IHISNLKDDYY

-687 TLTGRGTH
+687 TLTGRATH
-695 KQYKVG
+695 KKYKVG

-707 LINANVE
+707 LTNANVE

-728 KRPHNDRGQGRN
+728 KRPHNDRGMGR
-740 GRGRYRGDRNRDNRN
+740 RSGDRNFKGRSNY
-755 GHGGR
+755 GGR
-760 GNRDRRKGYSGDR
+760 DKSGDR
-773 QHKVSKNNRGQRLGQ
+773 RHKPSRNNRGQRLGQ
-788 SSKRP
+788 SERGNRRRP
-793 R
+793 NR

>member
-1 MTQNEAALAGVL
+1 MAQNETVLAGVL

-20 QRQFTVDQIERQARR
+20 QKQFSVDQIERQARR

-42 DLIKSLATLE
+42 DLVKALAYLE
-52 HEKKIITDGNGRYQL
+52 QKKQIITDGNGRYQL
-67 TRENTEVEGVF
+67 AQENTEVEGVF

-95 DDIFIGADNTKLA
+95 DDVFINSDATKLA
-108 LDGDRVKVKITVGGN
+108 LDGDRVKVKITAGGN
-123 PWNGKGPEGEVLEIL
+123 PWNGKGPEGQVEEIL
-138 ERGTSSLVGE
+138 ERGASSIVGE

-167 STNKKFKKYKVYV
+167 STNKKFKKYRVYV
-180 SDQGIIP
+180 SENGLIP
-187 QLGDM
+187 QMGDM
-192 VKVTIK
+192 VKVSLKT
-198 DYPSEDIPDSMTGA
+198 YPTEDLPDQMTGA
-212 VVEVIG
+212 VVEIIG
-218 NKNDPGVDIMSI
+218 NKNDPGVDVMSI
-230 VAEHDIRVDWP
+230 VAEHDIRTEWP
-241 EDALAQANAIPDHV
+241 EDALEQANAIPDHV
-255 TDEEKKGRRDIR
+255 TEEERHEAGRRDIT
-267 DQAAVTIDGDDSK
+267 DQPAVTIDGDDSK
-280 DFDDAVVVWKKPNG
+280 DFDDAVVLWKLDNG

-359 MEITPDGERV
+359 MEITPEGERV
-369 GYDIYPSL
+369 SYDIYPAL

-389 NQALTDVPDSD
+389 NQALRADVPDSD

-410 MLQEMADL
+410 MLKDMAAL
-418 HEVLYQQRHNRG
+418 HEALYNQRHARG

-442 VDDKGKPVDI
+442 VDEKGKPVDI
-452 VLRERGTAEKMIE
+452 VLHSRGTAEKMIE

-479 YKKHVPFLYRVH
+479 YRKKVPFLYRVH
-491 ETPEADRI
+491 EMPEADRI

-510 LNIKADPNDVKPL
+510 LNVKADPNDIKPL

-540 VQMMMLRS
+540 LQMMMLRS

-556 EPLGHFGIA
+556 DPLGHFGIA

-575 IRRYSDTMVHRMI
+575 IRRYSDTMAHRMI
-588 HTYLEEGM
+588 HAYLEEGM
-596 GDEVEEHFAGEL
+596 GDEVKEHFKEEL
-608 PEVAEQTSTQERR
+608 PEVADQTSTQERR

-629 NDLKMTEYMADQVGQ
+629 NDLKMTEYMADQVGN
-644 KFDAVVSS
+644 KFEAVVSS

-669 IHISNLKDDFY
+669 IHISNLKDDYY

-687 TLTGRGTH
+687 TLTGRATH
-695 KQYKVG
+695 KKYKVG

-707 LINANVE
+707 LTNANVE

-728 KRPHNDRGQGRN
+728 KRPHNDRGMGR
-740 GRGRYRGDRNRDNRN
+740 RSGDRNFKGRSNY
-755 GHGGR
+755 GGR
-760 GNRDRRKGYSGDR
+760 DKSGDR
-773 QHKVSKNNRGQRLGQ
+773 RHKPSRNNRSQRLGQ
-788 SSKRP
+788 SERGNRRRP
-793 R
+793 NR

>member
-1 MTQNEAALAGVL
+1 MEKIMAQNETVLAGVL

-20 QRQFTVDQIERQARR
+20 QKQFSVDQIERQARR

-42 DLIKSLATLE
+42 DLVKALAYLE
-52 HEKKIITDGNGRYQL
+52 QKKQIITDGNGRYQL
-67 TRENTEVEGVF
+67 AQENTEVEGVF

-95 DDIFIGADNTKLA
+95 DDVFINSDATKLA
-108 LDGDRVKVKITVGGN
+108 LDGDRVKVKITAGGN
-123 PWNGKGPEGEVLEIL
+123 PWNGKGPEGQVEEIL
-138 ERGTSSLVGE
+138 ERGASSIVGE

-156 VKISHFAGYVI
+156 AKISHFAGYVI
-167 STNKKFKKYKVYV
+167 STNKKFKKYRVYV
-180 SDQGIIP
+180 SENGLIP
-187 QLGDM
+187 QMGDM
-192 VKVTIK
+192 VKVSLKT
-198 DYPSEDIPDSMTGA
+198 YPTEDLPDQMTGA
-212 VVEVIG
+212 VVEIIG

-230 VAEHDIRVDWP
+230 VAEHDIRTEWP
-241 EDALAQANAIPDHV
+241 EDALEQANAIPDHV
-255 TDEEKKGRRDIR
+255 TEEERHEAGRRDIT
-267 DQAAVTIDGDDSK
+267 DQPAVTIDGDDSK
-280 DFDDAVVVWKKPNG
+280 DFDDAVVLWKLDNG

-359 MEITPDGERV
+359 MEITPEGERV
-369 GYDIYPSL
+369 SYDIYPAV

-389 NQALTDVPDSD
+389 NQALRADVPDSD

-410 MLQEMADL
+410 MLKDMAAL
-418 HEVLYQQRHNRG
+418 HEALYKQRHARG

-442 VDDKGKPVDI
+442 VDEKGKPVDI
-452 VLRERGTAEKMIE
+452 VLHSRGTAEKMIE

-479 YKKHVPFLYRVH
+479 YRKKVPFLYRVH

-510 LNIKADPNDVKPL
+510 LNVKADPNDIKPL

-540 VQMMMLRS
+540 LQMMMLRS

-556 EPLGHFGIA
+556 DPLGHFGIA

-575 IRRYSDTMVHRMI
+575 IRRYSDTMAHRMI
-588 HTYLEEGM
+588 HAYLEEGM
-596 GDEVEEHFAGEL
+596 GDEVKEHFKEEL
-608 PEVAEQTSTQERR
+608 PEVADQTSMQERR

-629 NDLKMTEYMADQVGQ
+629 NDLKMTEYMADQVGN
-644 KFDAVVSS
+644 KFEAVVSS

-669 IHISNLKDDFY
+669 IHISNLKDDYY

-687 TLTGRGTH
+687 TLTGRATH
-695 KQYKVG
+695 KKYKVG

-707 LINANVE
+707 LTNANVE

-728 KRPHNDRGQGRN
+728 KRPHNDRGMGR
-740 GRGRYRGDRNRDNRN
+740 RSGDRNFKGRSNY
-755 GHGGR
+755 GGR
-760 GNRDRRKGYSGDR
+760 DKSGDR
-773 QHKVSKNNRGQRLGQ
+773 RHKPSRNNRGQRLGQ
-788 SSKRP
+788 SERGNRRRP
-793 R
+793 NR

>member
-1 MTQNEAALAGVL
+1 MAQNETVLAGVL

-20 QRQFTVDQIERQARR
+20 QKQFSVDQIERQARR

-42 DLIKSLATLE
+42 DLVKALAYLE
-52 HEKKIITDGNGRYQL
+52 QKKQIITDGNGRYQL
-67 TRENTEVEGVF
+67 AQENTEVEGVF

-95 DDIFIGADNTKLA
+95 DDVFINSDATKLA
-108 LDGDRVKVKITVGGN
+108 LDGDRVKVKITAGGN
-123 PWNGKGPEGEVLEIL
+123 PWNGKGPEGQVEEIL
-138 ERGTSSLVGE
+138 ERGASSIVGE

-167 STNKKFKKYKVYV
+167 STNKKFKKYRVYV
-180 SDQGIIP
+180 SENGLIP
-187 QLGDM
+187 QMGDM
-192 VKVTIK
+192 VKVSLKT
-198 DYPSEDIPDSMTGA
+198 YPTEDLPDQMTGA
-212 VVEVIG
+212 VVEIIG

-230 VAEHDIRVDWP
+230 VAEHDIRTEWP
-241 EDALAQANAIPDHV
+241 EDALEQANAIPDHV
-255 TDEEKKGRRDIR
+255 TEEERHEAGRRDIT
-267 DQAAVTIDGDDSK
+267 DQPAVTIDGDDSK
-280 DFDDAVVVWKKPNG
+280 DFDDAVVLWKLDNG

-309 KEGTPLDREAFA
+309 KEVTPLDREAFA

-359 MEITPDGERV
+359 MEITPEGERV
-369 GYDIYPSL
+369 SYDIYPAL

-389 NQALTDVPDSD
+389 NQALRADVPDSD

-410 MLQEMADL
+410 MLKDMAAL
-418 HEVLYQQRHNRG
+418 HEALYNQRHARG

-442 VDDKGKPVDI
+442 VDEKGKPVDI
-452 VLRERGTAEKMIE
+452 VLHSRGTAEKMIE

-479 YKKHVPFLYRVH
+479 YRKKVPFLYRVH

-510 LNIKADPNDVKPL
+510 LNVKADPNDIKPL

-540 VQMMMLRS
+540 LQMMMLRS

-556 EPLGHFGIA
+556 DPLGHFGIA

-575 IRRYSDTMVHRMI
+575 IRRYSDTMAHRMI
-588 HTYLEEGM
+588 HAYLEEGM
-596 GDEVEEHFAGEL
+596 GDEVKEHFKEEL
-608 PEVAEQTSTQERR
+608 PEVADQTSTQERR

-629 NDLKMTEYMADQVGQ
+629 NDLKMTEYMADQVGN
-644 KFDAVVSS
+644 KFEAVVSS

-669 IHISNLKDDFY
+669 IHISNLKDDYY

-687 TLTGRGTH
+687 TLTGRATH
-695 KQYKVG
+695 KKYKVG

-707 LINANVE
+707 LTNANVE

-728 KRPHNDRGQGRN
+728 KRPHNDRGMGR
-740 GRGRYRGDRNRDNRN
+740 RSGDRNFKGRSNY
-755 GHGGR
+755 GGR
-760 GNRDRRKGYSGDR
+760 DKSGDR
-773 QHKVSKNNRGQRLGQ
+773 RHKPSRNNRGQRLGQ
-788 SSKRP
+788 SERGNRRRP
-793 R
+793 NR

>member
-1 MTQNEAALAGVL
+1 MAQNETVLAGVL

-20 QRQFTVDQIERQARR
+20 QKQFSVDQIERQARR

-42 DLIKSLATLE
+42 DLVKALAYLE
-52 HEKKIITDGNGRYQL
+52 QKKQIITDGNGRYQL
-67 TRENTEVEGVF
+67 AQENTEVEGVF

-95 DDIFIGADNTKLA
+95 DDVFINSDATKLA
-108 LDGDRVKVKITVGGN
+108 LDGDRVKVKITAGGN
-123 PWNGKGPEGEVLEIL
+123 PWNGKGPEGQVEEIL
-138 ERGTSSLVGE
+138 ERGASSIVGE

-167 STNKKFKKYKVYV
+167 STNKKFKKYRVYV
-180 SDQGIIP
+180 SENGLIP
-187 QLGDM
+187 QMGDM
-192 VKVTIK
+192 VKVSLKT
-198 DYPSEDIPDSMTGA
+198 YPTEDLPDQMTGA
-212 VVEVIG
+212 VVEIIG

-230 VAEHDIRVDWP
+230 VAEHDIRTEWP
-241 EDALAQANAIPDHV
+241 EDALEQANAIPDHV
-255 TDEEKKGRRDIR
+255 TEEERHEAGRRDIT
-267 DQAAVTIDGDDSK
+267 DQPAVTIDGDDSK
-280 DFDDAVVVWKKPNG
+280 DFDDAVVLWKLDNG

-359 MEITPDGERV
+359 MEITPEGERV
-369 GYDIYPSL
+369 SYDIYPAV

-389 NQALTDVPDSD
+389 NQALRADVPDSD

-410 MLQEMADL
+410 MLKDMAVL
-418 HEVLYQQRHNRG
+418 HEALYNQRHARG

-442 VDDKGKPVDI
+442 VDEKGKPVDI
-452 VLRERGTAEKMIE
+452 VLHSRGTAEKMIE

-479 YKKHVPFLYRVH
+479 YRKKVPFLYRVH

-510 LNIKADPNDVKPL
+510 LNVKADPNDIKPL

-540 VQMMMLRS
+540 LQMMMLRS

-556 EPLGHFGIA
+556 DPLGHFGIA

-575 IRRYSDTMVHRMI
+575 IRRYSDTMAHRMI
-588 HTYLEEGM
+588 HAYLEEGM
-596 GDEVEEHFAGEL
+596 GDEVKEHFKEEL
-608 PEVAEQTSTQERR
+608 PEVADQTSTQERR

-629 NDLKMTEYMADQVGQ
+629 NDLKMTEYMADQVGN
-644 KFDAVVSS
+644 KFEAVISS

-669 IHISNLKDDFY
+669 IHISNLKDDYY

-687 TLTGRGTH
+687 TLTGRATH
-695 KQYKVG
+695 KKYKVG

-707 LINANVE
+707 LTNANVE

-728 KRPHNDRGQGRN
+728 KRPHNDRGMGR
-740 GRGRYRGDRNRDNRN
+740 RSGDRNFKGRSNY
-755 GHGGR
+755 GGR
-760 GNRDRRKGYSGDR
+760 DKSGDR
-773 QHKVSKNNRGQRLGQ
+773 RHKPSRNNRGQRLGQ
-788 SSKRP
+788 SERGNRRRP
-793 R
+793 NR

>member
-1 MTQNEAALAGVL
+1 MAQNENVLAGVL

-20 QRQFTVDQIERQARR
+20 QKQFSVDQIERQARR

-42 DLIKSLATLE
+42 DLVKALAYLE
-52 HEKKIITDGNGRYQL
+52 QKKQIITDGNGRYQL
-67 TRENTEVEGVF
+67 AQENTEVEGVF

-83 GFGFVRLDDEEA
+83 GFGFVHLDDEEA
-95 DDIFIGADNTKLA
+95 DDVFINSDATKLA
-108 LDGDRVKVKITVGGN
+108 LDGDRVKVKITAGGN
-123 PWNGKGPEGEVLEIL
+123 PWNGKGPEGQVEEIL
-138 ERGTSSLVGE
+138 ERGASSIVGE

-156 VKISHFAGYVI
+156 AKISHFAGYVI
-167 STNKKFKKYKVYV
+167 STNKKFKKYRVYV
-180 SDQGIIP
+180 SENGLIP
-187 QLGDM
+187 QMGDM
-192 VKVTIK
+192 VKVSLKT
-198 DYPSEDIPDSMTGA
+198 YPTEDLPDQMTGA
-212 VVEVIG
+212 VVEIIG

-230 VAEHDIRVDWP
+230 VAEHDIRTEWP
-241 EDALAQANAIPDHV
+241 EDALEQANAIPDHV
-255 TDEEKKGRRDIR
+255 TEEERHEAGRRDIT
-267 DQAAVTIDGDDSK
+267 DQPAVTIDGDDSK
-280 DFDDAVVVWKKPNG
+280 DFDDAVVLWKLDNG

-359 MEITPDGERV
+359 MEITPEGERV
-369 GYDIYPSL
+369 SYDIYPAV

-389 NQALTDVPDSD
+389 NQALRADVPDSD

-410 MLQEMADL
+410 MLKDMAAL
-418 HEVLYQQRHNRG
+418 HEALYNKRHARG

-442 VDDKGKPVDI
+442 VDEKGKPVDI
-452 VLRERGTAEKMIE
+452 VLHSRGTAEKMIE

-479 YKKHVPFLYRVH
+479 YRKKVPFLYRVH

-510 LNIKADPNDVKPL
+510 LNVKADPNDIEPL

-540 VQMMMLRS
+540 LQMMLLRS

-556 EPLGHFGIA
+556 DPLGHFGIA

-575 IRRYSDTMVHRMI
+575 IRRYSDTMAHRMI
-588 HTYLEEGM
+588 HAYLEEGM
-596 GDEVEEHFAGEL
+596 GDEVKEHFKEEL
-608 PEVAEQTSTQERR
+608 PEVADQTSMQERR

-629 NDLKMTEYMADQVGQ
+629 NDLKMTEYMADQVGN
-644 KFDAVVSS
+644 KFEAVISS

-669 IHISNLKDDFY
+669 IHISNLKDDYY

-687 TLTGRGTH
+687 TLTGRATH
-695 KQYKVG
+695 KKYKVG

-707 LINANVE
+707 LTNANVE

-728 KRPHNDRGQGRN
+728 KRPHNDRGMGR
-740 GRGRYRGDRNRDNRN
+740 RSGDRNFKGRSNY
-755 GHGGR
+755 GGR
-760 GNRDRRKGYSGDR
+760 DKSGDR
-773 QHKVSKNNRGQRLGQ
+773 RHKPSRNNRGQRLGQ
-788 SSKRP
+788 SEGGNRRRP
-793 R
+793 NR

>member
-1 MTQNEAALAGVL
+1 MEKIMAQNETVLAGVL

-20 QRQFTVDQIERQARR
+20 QKQFSVDQIERQARR

-42 DLIKSLATLE
+42 DLVKALAYLE
-52 HEKKIITDGNGRYQL
+52 QKKQIITDGNGRYQL
-67 TRENTEVEGVF
+67 AQENTEVEGVF

-95 DDIFIGADNTKLA
+95 DDVFINSDATKLA
-108 LDGDRVKVKITVGGN
+108 LDGDRVKVKITAGGN
-123 PWNGKGPEGEVLEIL
+123 PWNGKGPEGQVEEIL
-138 ERGTSSLVGE
+138 ERGASSIVGE

-167 STNKKFKKYKVYV
+167 STNKKFKKYRVYV
-180 SDQGIIP
+180 SENGLIP
-187 QLGDM
+187 QMGDM
-192 VKVTIK
+192 VKVSLKT
-198 DYPSEDIPDSMTGA
+198 YPTEDLPDQMTGA
-212 VVEVIG
+212 VVEIIG

-230 VAEHDIRVDWP
+230 VAEHDIRTEWP
-241 EDALAQANAIPDHV
+241 EDALEQANAIPDHV
-255 TDEEKKGRRDIR
+255 TEEERHEAGRRDIT
-267 DQAAVTIDGDDSK
+267 DQPAVTIDGDDSK
-280 DFDDAVVVWKKPNG
+280 DFDDAVVLWKLDNG

-359 MEITPDGERV
+359 MEITPEGERV
-369 GYDIYPSL
+369 SYDIYPAL

-389 NQALTDVPDSD
+389 NQALRADVPDSD

-410 MLQEMADL
+410 MLKDMAAL
-418 HEVLYQQRHNRG
+418 HEALYNQRHARG

-442 VDDKGKPVDI
+442 VDEKGKPVDI
-452 VLRERGTAEKMIE
+452 VLHSRGTAEKMIE

-479 YKKHVPFLYRVH
+479 YRKKVPFLYRVH

-510 LNIKADPNDVKPL
+510 LNVKADPNDIKPL

-540 VQMMMLRS
+540 LQMMMLRS

-556 EPLGHFGIA
+556 DPLGHFGIA

-575 IRRYSDTMVHRMI
+575 IRRYSDTMAHRMI
-588 HTYLEEGM
+588 HAYLEEGM
-596 GDEVEEHFAGEL
+596 GDEVKEHFKEEL
-608 PEVAEQTSTQERR
+608 PEVADQTSTQERR

-629 NDLKMTEYMADQVGQ
+629 NDLKMTEYMADQVGN
-644 KFDAVVSS
+644 KFEAVISS

-669 IHISNLKDDFY
+669 IHISNLKDDYY

-687 TLTGRGTH
+687 TLTGRATH
-695 KQYKVG
+695 KKYKVG

-707 LINANVE
+707 LTNANVE

-728 KRPHNDRGQGRN
+728 KRPHNDRGMGR
-740 GRGRYRGDRNRDNRN
+740 RSGDRNFKGRSNY
-755 GHGGR
+755 GGR
-760 GNRDRRKGYSGDR
+760 DKSGDR
-773 QHKVSKNNRGQRLGQ
+773 RHKPSRNNRGQRLGQ
-788 SSKRP
+788 SERGNRRRP
-793 R
+793 NR